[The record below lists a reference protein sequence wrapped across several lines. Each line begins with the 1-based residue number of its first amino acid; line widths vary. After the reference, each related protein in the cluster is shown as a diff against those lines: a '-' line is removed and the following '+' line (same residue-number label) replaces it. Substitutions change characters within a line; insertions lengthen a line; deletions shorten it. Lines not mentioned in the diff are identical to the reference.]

1 MALPRIR
8 LACFPLMLS
17 LVTLACG
24 GEAHAARPRLVTD
37 RGLIDFSP
45 RAAMSPEDS
54 VLATLP
60 HPWPGRAM
68 LLSIAGCAAPFAAA
82 ALMGEGGGLE
92 VTVLAVGLTVLP
104 SAGHVYAGQSSRA
117 LRWSLV
123 RAVGAAFVIGALEDG
138 SRVSEGGAVPAAAGG
153 LLVLGVAGL
162 EVLVTPVSVQRAN
175 TALARSRL
183 HATVLPVRGGAQL
196 RVGLA
201 LAVP

>member
-1 MALPRIR
+1 
-8 LACFPLMLS
+8 MLS

-82 ALMGEGGGLE
+82 AAMSDDGGLE
-92 VTVLAVGLTVLP
+92 LTVLAAGLTVLP
-104 SAGHVYAGQSSRA
+104 SAGHVYAGQTSRA

-123 RAVGAAFVIGALEDG
+123 RAVGVAFVIGALEDG
-138 SRVSEGGAVPAAAGG
+138 SNVSEGGAVAVAAGG
-153 LLVLGVAGL
+153 LLVLGVSAL
-162 EVLVTPVSVQRAN
+162 EVIATPGSVQRAN

-183 HATVLPVRGGAQL
+183 QATVLPVRGGAGL
-196 RVGLA
+196 CVGFA
-201 LAVP
+201 FATP